1 MGYKAEKRY
10 LAVSAADANKYIEY
24 IMAARNVYIE
34 KGSPIEDI
42 NAFLEKFLKLRK
54 KLRA

>member
-1 MGYKAEKRY
+1 MRHKAEKRY
-10 LAVSAADANKYIEY
+10 LTVSAADANKYIEY

-42 NAFLEKFLKLRK
+42 NALLEKFLKLRK
-54 KLRA
+54 KLRI